1 MTDRDEIFRFLSA
14 RDPAR
19 RVRRDARD
27 AREANKRGRRG
38 GRGGKR
44 AQKGAER
51 DEEGIRVA
59 ASQRGALPRGPRS
72 FSYSRLIA
80 CALRLYRTYNAL

>member
-1 MTDRDEIFRFLSA
+1 MMDRHEIFRFSPRFLSRADRA
-14 RDPAR
+14 RE
-19 RVRRDARD
+19 RD

-72 FSYSRLIA
+72 FFLD
-80 CALRLYRTYNAL
+80 L

>member
-1 MTDRDEIFRFLSA
+1 MMDRDEIFRFLRATA
-14 RDPAR
+14 RE
-19 RVRRDARD
+19 RD

-72 FSYSRLIA
+72 FS
-80 CALRLYRTYNAL
+80 

>member
-1 MTDRDEIFRFLSA
+1 MDRDEIFRFLRATARPGSA
-14 RDPAR
+14 ES
-19 RVRRDARD
+19 
-27 AREANKRGRRG
+27 RETREKRIKGVGWG

-72 FSYSRLIA
+72 FSFIDLFV
-80 CALRLYRTYNAL
+80 LYRSMLYGFTVPTL